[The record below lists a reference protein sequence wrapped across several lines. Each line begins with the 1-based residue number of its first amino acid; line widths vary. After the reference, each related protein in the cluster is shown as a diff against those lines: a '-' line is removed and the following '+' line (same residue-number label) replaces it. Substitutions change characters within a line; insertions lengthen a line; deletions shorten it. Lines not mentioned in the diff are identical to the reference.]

1 MSGLGNAI
9 QASMIK
15 SFIPMIK
22 ENLPK
27 LETQIGEVLR
37 NVELEGME
45 NYAAIVITVMA
56 NKAYITLCTFD
67 IEDHLCRQ
75 VRSIPLAEFVEQ
87 ILTGKFTI

>member
-1 MSGLGNAI
+1 MSGLGNVL
-9 QASMIK
+9 QASVIK

-27 LETQIGEVLR
+27 LETQIGEV
-37 NVELEGME
+37 
-45 NYAAIVITVMA
+45 
-56 NKAYITLCTFD
+56 CTFD